1 MRGFSFG
8 SFRRVPKAGGS
19 SGIFSSRWTGARP
32 HGRAKVAV
40 SSPPCIRQ
48 CPDPSR
54 WSLSWW
60 GILRALSLSADV
72 EVLLQ
77 GSHGAAD
84 RPLPSSTVQ
93 MSPLIASLKCSVE
106 SSLAPVWV
114 NFPSLWHQLF
124 EHSTLFQL
132 LRKRMAQGPQHDRL
146 RLD

>member
-8 SFRRVPKAGGS
+8 SSRRVPKAGGS

-60 GILRALSLSADV
+60 GILRALVCRRMSRSSSREAL
-72 EVLLQ
+72 E
-77 GSHGAAD
+77 
-84 RPLPSSTVQ
+84 RPIVPFPRLPSRC
-93 MSPLIASLKCSVE
+93 L
-106 SSLAPVWV
+106 
-114 NFPSLWHQLF
+114 
-124 EHSTLFQL
+124 HSL
-132 LRKRMAQGPQHDRL
+132 LR
-146 RLD
+146 